1 MTYFYFYNL
10 RGSITNC
17 VRNLKN
23 KLFKKK
29 LNGEKLL
36 FVWKSNTK
44 ILFWKGLLEGLNL
57 QIFKREIFIQLGL
70 SAVVVVDYF
79 WQSKKKSKSI
89 IHQLLGEA
97 LKQNT
102 VIFPRP
108 TL

>member
-44 ILFWKGLLEGLNL
+44 ILF
-57 QIFKREIFIQLGL
+57 
-70 SAVVVVDYF
+70 
-79 WQSKKKSKSI
+79 
-89 IHQLLGEA
+89 
-97 LKQNT
+97 
-102 VIFPRP
+102 
-108 TL
+108 